1 MFQAVV
7 SFSQLGHYNFIILCK
22 KKKKTYAEGVKG
34 MNILTN

>member
-22 KKKKTYAEGVKG
+22 KKKTYAEGVKG